1 MYSRLAYNCSMLRTV
16 LYLFFVLAALALA
29 GCGNTGTST
38 AVPNITPVTLAT
50 MEAAAAAQ
58 TLTPLGRDLAQ
69 GDAGAIAAATDA
81 ALQPTPRTLLTFDQT
96 PVPITF
102 DEFYDGFDLRKGL
115 QLSDKLVS
123 LDGENVLIEGY
134 MAPPLK
140 PELDYF
146 VLTRIRLQVC
156 PFCSTA
162 AEWPDDIALVY
173 VQNGPVTTTERPLR
187 LQGRMEVGASVDQ
200 ETGMV
205 SLVRIYASDVEA
217 LQ

>member
-16 LYLFFVLAALALA
+16 LYLFFVLAALVLA
-29 GCGNTGTST
+29 GCGAANTS
-38 AVPNITPVTLAT
+38 AAPPNITPVTLAT
-50 MEAAAAAQ
+50 MEAAPADE
-58 TLTPLGRDLAQ
+58 TPTPLSRDLAQ
-69 GDAGAIAAATDA
+69 GDAAAVAAATDA
-81 ALQPTPRTLLTFDQT
+81 ALQPTPRTPLTFDQN

-123 LDGENVLIEGY
+123 LDGKDVRIEGY

-173 VQNGPVTTTERPLR
+173 VQDGPVTTTERPLR
-187 LQGRMEVGASVDQ
+187 LTGRMEVGASVDQ

-205 SLVRIYASDVEA
+205 SLVRVYASDVEV
-217 LQ
+217 LP

>member
-1 MYSRLAYNCSMLRTV
+1 MTRIA
-16 LYLFFVLAALALA
+16 LYLSFLLAALVLA
-29 GCGNTGTST
+29 GCGSANTS
-38 AVPNITPVTLAT
+38 AAQPVAITPRTLAT
-50 MEAAAAAQ
+50 MEAAAADG
-58 TLTPLGRDLAQ
+58 TPTPLARPLAQ
-69 GDAGAIAAATDA
+69 GDAAAVAAATDA
-81 ALQPTPRTLLTFDQT
+81 ALQPTPRTPITFDQN

-123 LDGENVLIEGY
+123 LDGKDVAIEGY

-173 VQNGPVTTTERPLR
+173 VQDGPITTTERPLR
-187 LQGRMEVGASVDQ
+187 LTGRMEVGASVDQ

-205 SLVRIYASDVEA
+205 SLVRIYASDVEV
-217 LQ
+217 LP

>member
-1 MYSRLAYNCSMLRTV
+1 M
-16 LYLFFVLAALALA
+16 LAALAVA
-29 GCGNTGTST
+29 GCGVTNTST
-38 AVPNITPVTLAT
+38 TSVAPPADITPVTLAT
-50 MEAAAAAQ
+50 MEGASADE
-58 TLTPLGRDLAQ
+58 TPTPLARDLAQ
-69 GDAGAIAAATDA
+69 GDAAAVAAATDA
-81 ALQPTPRTLLTFDQT
+81 ALQPTPRTPITFDQN

-123 LDGENVLIEGY
+123 LDGKNVLIEGY

-173 VQNGPVTTTERPLR
+173 VQDGPITTTERPLR
-187 LQGRMEVGASVDQ
+187 LMGRMEVGASVAQ
-200 ETGMV
+200 ESGMV
-205 SLVRIYASDVEA
+205 SLVRVYASDVKV
-217 LQ
+217 LP